1 MRSLKKILAASAVIL
16 ATVFTGCGDSGSS
29 TMKKMTADELAAEIK
44 TKVTFSTEL
53 NKVDDSTAALMVEK
67 ANEDTEV
74 YYYVG
79 DGNSADEILIMVC
92 SSIDAAKSEVEAAKT
107 HLDTKHASF
116 RDYLPDEDKKIGET
130 EVLKDANLVVVCI
143 SADAKTTK
151 NTVKDILAGAVVSS
165 TGAAKSTAEAG
176 SEEDTEA
183 LDPAAE
189 DDSEVDTSEGEE
201 GSTDDA
207 EASDTEDASETE
219 ETTEEEVDDG
229 NYETITS
236 KSNDLSYY
244 GGKTVV
250 IADDAAYELY
260 SYSDKLAESY
270 AGVINDVKKKVKDT
284 ANVYNIVVPNSF
296 GVTFPDNL
304 KDTVIGYVDQGEV
317 TKKIIDKFDP
327 GVVSIPLYNTMMKH
341 RTEYIY
347 YRTDHHWS
355 DLGAYYAYSEYCKK
369 AGLTAHDISDYE
381 KKDFG
386 EYTGSFYRTTKKSS
400 KLTID
405 TCDAYFPVDF
415 ENIKMR
421 ITTQDGQDL
430 GSKIITDGTKNGKSS
445 KYIAFLCG
453 DNPFSD
459 ITNENIT
466 DDSACIVVK
475 ESYGNAF
482 VPFLADHYHKV
493 YVVDYR
499 YYKGSISSLAAE
511 KGAKDIVFVN
521 NVSMIRN
528 NYLIGKLKQCE

>member
-1 MRSLKKILAASAVIL
+1 MNRLKKMMAVSAILLTAI
-16 ATVFTGCGDSGSS
+16 FTGCGKSNSA
-29 TMKKMTADELAAEIK
+29 TMKKMTPDELATEIMS
-44 TKVTFSTEL
+44 KVTFATEMK
-53 NKVDDSTAALMVEK
+53 KVDDGTAELMVEK
-67 ANEDTEV
+67 ANENTEV
-74 YYYVG
+74 YYYMG

-92 SSIDAAKSEVEAAKT
+92 SGIDAAKTEVDAAKN
-107 HLDTKHASF
+107 HLETKHASF

-151 NTVKDILAGAVVSS
+151 ETVKEILAGAVVSP
-165 TGAAKSTAEAG
+165 TGKASAGTEAG
-176 SEEDTEA
+176 DTNNTETG
-183 LDPAAE
+183 
-189 DDSEVDTSEGEE
+189 DTNAE
-201 GSTDDA
+201 GSTDDSTS
-207 EASDTEDASETE
+207 EGEDGSTDEMEGSDTEDASEAE

-284 ANVYNIVVPNSF
+284 ANVYNVVVPNSF

-347 YRTDHHWS
+347 YRTDHHWT

-466 DDSACIVVK
+466 DDSVCIVVK

>member
-1 MRSLKKILAASAVIL
+1 MRSLKKLLAASAVIL
-16 ATVFTGCGDSGSS
+16 ATVFTGCGSSGSA

-189 DDSEVDTSEGEE
+189 DGSEVDTSEGEE

-207 EASDTEDASETE
+207 EVSDTEDASETE

-347 YRTDHHWS
+347 YRTDHHWT